1 MIQMSNALLWRL
13 PGCPGEDVGFGGVFR
28 CSEGLQDKHG
38 KDRVFN
44 APVAEQAIAGF
55 AIGLGVTG
63 YTPIAEMQFADYI
76 FPAFDQIVNEL
87 AKYRYRTGGAI
98 SAVLT
103 SSH

>member
-1 MIQMSNALLWRL
+1 MR
-13 PGCPGEDVGFGGVFR
+13 
-28 CSEGLQDKHG
+28 DKHG

-63 YTPIAEMQFADYI
+63 YTAIAEMQFADYI

-98 SAVLT
+98 SAVRT
-103 SSH
+103 SSHWLSPLQWMHFVVGD